1 MSPLYTSS
9 LGPDELKKVG
19 LSLHL
24 FSLPFFN
31 LSPYVYVFFLFFC
44 VFSKLNVDFQD
55 SLCLYHYSYPEFFYN
70 YVCVC
75 VCMLEYRRV
84 WYSVSLPL
92 ALPLV
97 LLTGTR
103 APMMKSARAPSLP
116 YWAHATRA
124 KPLIPL
130 TTNFVCLFHNVDL
143 SVASIKCVNVQH

>member
-1 MSPLYTSS
+1 MYMC
-9 LGPDELKKVG
+9 
-19 LSLHL
+19 
-24 FSLPFFN
+24 FSL
-31 LSPYVYVFFLFFC
+31 FC
-44 VFSKLNVDFQD
+44 FFSKLNVDFQD

-116 YWAHATRA
+116 Y
-124 KPLIPL
+124 
-130 TTNFVCLFHNVDL
+130 
-143 SVASIKCVNVQH
+143 